1 MKNLKAPDRRE
12 QLLALVA
19 FPICGV
25 LLTLAGLYLYL
36 APQLPDVETLKAIK
50 FETPLQVLSRDGRL
64 VAEFGEKHTTPL
76 SYPQIPPLFI
86 KAILAA
92 EDDRFFE
99 HEGINAKGLA
109 RAFVDIL
116 RTGSIQSGGSTITM
130 QVAKNYFLSQERTF
144 SRKFTEILLAKRIED
159 SLTKEEIL
167 TLYVNKIFLGHR
179 AYGIGAAAQVYYGKR
194 INELTL
200 PEMAMIAGLPKAPS
214 AFNPVNNPKRAL
226 IRRDWILGRMLK
238 LGYISQADHDAAVAT
253 PVALNFRATFAEV
266 NGPYLAEMVRDTLVQ
281 QFGEDVYTSGWKV
294 YTTVDSARQNAA
306 SQAVIEGLLAYD
318 RRHGWRNP
326 EKKETL
332 ASLYTVGGLDPARV
346 TGVKDKAITA
356 QLKNGRA
363 LEIGWDQMK
372 WARPYVNVNRV
383 GAEPKK
389 AADIVQ
395 VGDIIRVRQ
404 NKDGQWELAQVPAV
418 QGQLVALDADTG
430 GIEAIVGGFD
440 YTQSKFNRTLQGW
453 RQAGST
459 MKPFLYSAALERGY
473 LPSSLINDSPLSF
486 GEGDT
491 LWQPSNSDGEFL
503 GPTTLRRAL
512 YMSRNMVSIRL
523 LQAVGVD
530 NTRSYIARFGFP
542 TGKLPRNLTLALGT
556 AEVLPIQMA
565 SAYAG
570 LANGGFRVTPWFIE
584 KVVDKHGKVLFQA
597 NPRRVCRPCE
607 APPPAAAPAAGGEAA
622 VAAIE
627 PAPTEISGEGSSLTV
642 TEPPP
647 PPKPF
652 VPDYPVAPRIM
663 SPRTAFQMQ
672 SILRDVVIRGT
683 GRAALSIGRSDLSG
697 KTGTTNDAKD
707 AWFAGFGGKL
717 VAVAWLGFDQ
727 PQTLG
732 KVEYGGYAAVPIWNS
747 FMGPALR
754 GTPEYH
760 PPAPSGLTALR
771 LNLDSGQRAV
781 EGDPRGYTEWIQNEK
796 LGQLPEPAP
805 EPGEGTPQVAP
816 EEIF

>member
-1 MKNLKAPDRRE
+1 MKNTNAPKRRE

-36 APQLPDVETLKAIK
+36 APQLPDVETLKAVK
-50 FETPLQVLSRDGRL
+50 FETPLQVLSQDGRL

-76 SYPQIPPLFI
+76 TYEQIPPLFI
-86 KAILAA
+86 KSILAA

-159 SLTKEEIL
+159 TLTKQEIL

-194 INELTL
+194 INELSL

-226 IRRDWILGRMLK
+226 IRRDWILDRMLK
-238 LGYISQADHDAAVAT
+238 LGYISQADHDQAIAT
-253 PVALNFRATFAEV
+253 PVVLNFRATFAEV
-266 NGPYLAEMVRDTLVQ
+266 NGPYLAEMVRDALVQ
-281 QFGEDVYTSGWKV
+281 QFGEDIYNSGWKV
-294 YTTVDSARQNAA
+294 YTTVDSQRQNAA

-318 RRHGWRNP
+318 RRHGWRHP
-326 EKKETL
+326 EKKAAL
-332 ASLYTVGGLDPARV
+332 ASLYMIGGLDPARV
-346 TGVKDKAITA
+346 TALKDKAIEA
-356 QLKNGRA
+356 QLKNGRT

-372 WARPYVNVNRV
+372 WARPYVNVNRI

-395 VGDIIRVRQ
+395 VGDTIRVRP
-404 NKDGQWELAQVPAV
+404 NKDGLWELAQVPAV
-418 QGQLVALDADTG
+418 QGQLIALDADSG
-430 GIEAIVGGFD
+430 AIEAIVGGFD

-459 MKPFLYSAALERGY
+459 MKPFLYSSALERGY

-486 GEGDT
+486 GEGDS
-491 LWQPSNSDGEFL
+491 LWQPGNSDGEFL
-503 GPTTLRRAL
+503 GPITLRRAL

-530 NTRSYIARFGFP
+530 NARNYISRFGFP
-542 TGKLPRNLTLALGT
+542 AGKLPRNLTLALGT

-570 LANGGFRVTPWFIE
+570 LANGGFRVAPWFIDR
-584 KVVDKHGKVLFQA
+584 VVDKSGKVLFQA
-597 NPRRVCRPCE
+597 NSRRVCRPCE
-607 APPPAAAPAAGGEAA
+607 APPPETAAATEPAA
-622 VAAIE
+622 
-627 PAPTEISGEGSSLTV
+627 TEITGEGNQVTV

-647 PPKPF
+647 PPKAY

-663 SPRTAFQMQ
+663 SARTAFQIQ
-672 SILRDVVIRGT
+672 SILRDVIIRGT
-683 GRAALSIGRSDLSG
+683 GRAAVSIGRSDLSG

-732 KVEYGGYAAVPIWNS
+732 KVEFGGYAAVPIWNA

-760 PPAPSGLTALR
+760 PPAPTGLTAVR
-771 LNLDSGQRAV
+771 LNLDSGQRTG
-781 EGDPRGYTEWIQNEK
+781 EGDPRGYMEWVQNEK
-796 LGQLPEPAP
+796 LDQLPEPAP
-805 EPGEGTPQVAP
+805 AAGEPTPQVAP

>member
-1 MKNLKAPDRRE
+1 MKNLKAPNRRE
-12 QLLALVA
+12 QLFALLA

-36 APQLPDVETLKAIK
+36 APQLPDVETLKAVK

-76 SYPQIPPLFI
+76 TYEQIPPLFI
-86 KAILAA
+86 KSILAA

-159 SLTKEEIL
+159 TLTKQEIL

-194 INELTL
+194 INELSL

-214 AFNPVNNPKRAL
+214 AFNPVNNPRRAL
-226 IRRDWILGRMLK
+226 IRRDWILDRMLK
-238 LGYISQADHDAAVAT
+238 LGYISQADHDQAIAT

-266 NGPYLAEMVRDTLVQ
+266 NGPYLAEMVRDALVQ

-294 YTTVDSARQNAA
+294 YTTVDSGRQNAA

-318 RRHGWRNP
+318 RRHGWRHP
-326 EKKETL
+326 EQKKAL

-346 TGVKDKAITA
+346 TAVKDRTIEA
-356 QLKNGRA
+356 QLKNGRPLA
-363 LEIGWDQMK
+363 IAWDQMK
-372 WARPYVNVNRV
+372 WARPYKNVNRI
-383 GAEPKK
+383 GPEPKQ

-395 VGDIIRVRQ
+395 VGDTIRVRQ
-404 NKDGQWELAQVPAV
+404 DKDGRWELAQVPAV
-418 QGQLVALDADTG
+418 QGQLIALDADSG
-430 GIEAIVGGFD
+430 AIEAIVGGFD

-459 MKPFLYSAALERGY
+459 MKPFLYSSALERGY
-473 LPSSLINDSPLSF
+473 LPSSLVNDSPLSF
-486 GEGDT
+486 GEGDS
-491 LWQPSNSDGEFL
+491 LWQPGNSDGEFL
-503 GPTTLRRAL
+503 GPITLRRAL

-530 NTRSYIARFGFP
+530 NARSYIARFGFP
-542 TGKLPRNLTLALGT
+542 AGKLPRNLTLALGT

-570 LANGGFRVTPWFIE
+570 LANGGFRVTPWFID
-584 KVVDKHGKVLFQA
+584 KVVDKGGKVLFQA

-607 APPPAAAPAAGGEAA
+607 APPAPEATAAGDVAASEPAAA
-622 VAAIE
+622 
-627 PAPTEISGEGSSLTV
+627 EITGEGGTVTV

-647 PPKPF
+647 PPQPF

-663 SPRTAFQMQ
+663 SARTAFQIQ
-672 SILRDVVIRGT
+672 SILHDVILRGT

-732 KVEYGGYAAVPIWNS
+732 KVEFGGYAAVPIWNS

-760 PPAPSGLTALR
+760 PPAPTGLTGVR
-771 LNLDSGQRAV
+771 LNLDSGLRTG
-781 EGDPRGYTEWIQNEK
+781 EDDPRGYTEWIQNEK
-796 LGQLPEPAP
+796 LDQLPEPAP
-805 EPGEGTPQVAP
+805 AAGEGAPQVAP
-816 EEIF
+816 EDIF